1 MVLTEG
7 GTVMKDIRH
16 FIWDFDGTL
25 FDTYPVIIRCMGKA
39 LAGYGRDCG
48 PLECME
54 LMLDSIGFALD
65 FYSRR
70 FGIPREELTAVFDGH
85 KAAALKE
92 LEAAPMEGAR
102 EVLEAI
108 LKKGGKSY
116 IFSHRRTGEIRLFL
130 DKYGLTGLFEDILG
144 PDSEGFAWKPA
155 PDGILRLMARHG
167 MTREDT
173 VMIGDR
179 DCDLGSAR
187 NAGIRTAHLICAAV
201 PQDLRCDWRLEDLRQ
216 LLTLI

>member
-1 MVLTEG
+1 
-7 GTVMKDIRH
+7 MKDIRH

-25 FDTYPVIIRCMGKA
+25 FDTYPVIIRSMTSA
-39 LAGYGRDCG
+39 LAEYGRDCD
-48 PLECME
+48 PRDCME
-54 LMLDSIGFALD
+54 LMLDSIGVALD
-65 FYSRR
+65 RYSQR
-70 FGIPREELTAVFDGH
+70 FGIPREELTATYERYNQ
-85 KAAALKE
+85 ASLKE
-92 LEAAPMEGAR
+92 LEARPMEGAR

-130 DKYGLTGLFEDILG
+130 DKYGLTDLFEDMLG

-187 NAGIRTAHLICAAV
+187 NAGIRPAHLICPLV

-216 LLTLI
+216 LMEML

>member
-25 FDTYPVIIRCMGKA
+25 FDTYPMTLRI
-39 LAGYGRDCG
+39 
-48 PLECME
+48 LESLLEEQGFGCDSREAME
-54 LMLDSIGFALD
+54 LMLSSIGTALD
-65 FYSRR
+65 FYAERS
-70 FGIPREELTAVFDGH
+70 GLCRETFYGDFHRLHRASAEA
-85 KAAALKE
+85 

-102 EVLEAI
+102 EALEAV
-108 LKKGGKSY
+108 LKKGGHNY
-116 IFSHRRTGEIRLFL
+116 IFTHRSREETRRYLE
-130 DKYGLTGLFEDILG
+130 KYGLGGCFREIFG
-144 PDSEGFAWKPA
+144 PESPGFARKPA
-155 PDGILRLMARHG
+155 PDGILRLMERHG
-167 MTREDT
+167 MTREDA

-187 NAGIRTAHLICAAV
+187 NAGIRTAHLICPAV

-216 LLTLI
+216 MLTLI

>member
-1 MVLTEG
+1 ME
-7 GTVMKDIRH
+7 DIRH

-25 FDTYPVIIRCMGKA
+25 FDTYPVIIRCMRKA
-39 LAGYGRDCG
+39 LAEYGRDCD
-48 PLECME
+48 PRDCME
-54 LMLDSIGFALD
+54 LMLDSIGVALD
-65 FYSRR
+65 RYSAR

-92 LEAAPMEGAR
+92 LEARPMEGAR
-102 EVLEAI
+102 DALTAI
-108 LKKGGKSY
+108 VKKGGKNY

-130 DKYGLTGLFEDILG
+130 EKYGLTALFEDILG

-155 PDGILRLMARHG
+155 PDGILRLMERHG
-167 MTREDT
+167 MAREDT

-187 NAGIRTAHLICAAV
+187 NAGIRTAHLICPAV
-201 PQDLRCDWRLEDLRQ
+201 PQTLDCHWKLKDLRQ
-216 LLTLI
+216 MLETI